1 MRAARVFSV
10 VAALI
15 LAGCGTSSS
24 SSDNAARAENPGTL
38 ISQRQLSNLD
48 PTLTAGGSSAT
59 YIRYRST
66 SPDGKPIEVSGAVFV
81 PGGAAPAGGWP
92 VIALAHGTSGVVGQC
107 APTNSPTLFGNAP
120 AVAELLAGHTA
131 VVMTNYQGL
140 DGPGKAPYVDSASSG
155 YDVLDSVRAA
165 HHTSLPL
172 ASDTVLVGI
181 SQGGRAAES
190 AAETAKTYAPDVK
203 IRGVLLLSPALSL
216 PFVEAVRSEKLNAP
230 DQYLISPYLVE
241 AVRYDNPTY
250 RYDQILHGDLLAAA
264 PQLESQCTGD
274 TTPAQVALATAATPA
289 EVHFADDAA
298 AKPFSDFESR
308 NNLPKQASTYP
319 TYIVRGDKDVLV
331 DTAWSTAAIARMC
344 SLGTQVHDLVVPGGH
359 SAPNGATAQWAS
371 WIGDLFAGSPFQS
384 TCPH

>member
-15 LAGCGTSSS
+15 LAGCGTSGT
-24 SSDNAARAENPGTL
+24 SSDKAESAGAL

-48 PTLTAGGSSAT
+48 PSLTAAGSSAT

-66 SPDGKPIEVSGAVFV
+66 APDGQPIEVSGAVFV
-81 PGGAAPAGGWP
+81 PGGTAPAGGWP
-92 VIALAHGTSGVVGQC
+92 VIALAHGTSGVAGKC

-120 AVAELLAGHTA
+120 AVSELLAGRRA

-155 YDVLDSVRAA
+155 DDVLDSVRAA
-165 HHTSLPL
+165 HHTGLPL
-172 ASDTVLVGI
+172 APDTVLVGV

-241 AVRYDNPTY
+241 AVRYADPAY

-274 TTPAQVALATAATPA
+274 TTPAQIALATAATPA
-289 EVHFADDAA
+289 EVHFVDDAA
-298 AKPFSDFESR
+298 AKPFSDFESH
-308 NNLPKQASTYP
+308 NNLPKQATAYP
-319 TYIVRGDKDVLV
+319 TYIVRGANDVLV
-331 DTAWSTAAIARMC
+331 DTAWSTAAIAEMC
-344 SLGTQVHDLVVPGGH
+344 ALGTPVHDLVVPGGH
-359 SAPNGATAQWAS
+359 SAPTGAASQWAS
-371 WIGDLFAGSPFQS
+371 WIADLFAGNPFQS